1 MSRKR
6 GSEPLSFR
14 DLHHQN
20 VPFVLPNAWDV
31 PSALAYLQDG
41 FTAIGT
47 TSFGVASSS
56 GHADGGRATRQ
67 ANIDLAAALSTLE
80 CYVSVDV
87 EDGYS
92 DDPSEVAEY
101 VAALPVAGINIEDS
115 TDGRLVN
122 PELAAAKI
130 A

>member
-1 MSRKR
+1 MS
-6 GSEPLSFR
+6 FH

-31 PSALAYLQDG
+31 PSALSFLQDG

-47 TSFGVASSS
+47 TSFGVASSG

-67 ANIDLAAALSTLE
+67 ANVRLASALSELD
-80 CYVSVDV
+80 CYVSVDI

-92 DDPSEVAEY
+92 DNPRLVAEY

-115 TDGRLVN
+115 TDG
-122 PELAAAKI
+122 
-130 A
+130 